1 MLINLLI
8 INEITNTPITS
19 PTPAGIRIERLK
31 SRDGYEQNSQ
41 DDLEKNTRKII
52 DLCDFT
58 VDNSGSFKDLTK
70 EVTDF
75 VVKNGL

>member
-1 MLINLLI
+1 MNKIHKMTLK
-8 INEITNTPITS
+8 
-19 PTPAGIRIERLK
+19 RIQE
-31 SRDGYEQNSQ
+31 
-41 DDLEKNTRKII
+41 KII

-75 VVKNGL
+75 VVENGL

>member
-1 MLINLLI
+1 MWWK
-8 INEITNTPITS
+8 
-19 PTPAGIRIERLK
+19 RLK

-41 DDLEKNTRKII
+41 DYLEKNTRKII

-75 VVKNGL
+75 VVENGL